1 MVTVKE
7 VKKAEN
13 SKGEEFF
20 GLIVQSGAMS
30 VKSKTT
36 GRVYLTAKTAFVAT
50 TFDEQTAS
58 SLVGSEFEGY
68 IKKVVTDPY
77 EYTIEDTGE
86 IIELSHRWEFCDP
99 ALEMEEQV
107 VEIADIMQAEV

>member
-7 VKKAEN
+7 IRKAEN

-30 VKSKTT
+30 VKSKKT
-36 GRVYLTAKTAFVAT
+36 GRVYFTAKTAFVST
-50 TFDEQTAS
+50 TFDEKTAS
-58 SLVGSEFEGY
+58 SLIGMEFEGT
-68 IKKVVTDPY
+68 IRKVQTDPY
-77 EYTIEDTGE
+77 EYTIKDTGE
-86 IIELSHRWEFCDP
+86 IIEMSHRWEYVDP

-107 VEIADIMQAEV
+107 VEETAVI

>member
-1 MVTVKE
+1 MVRVKE

-20 GLIVQSGAMS
+20 GLIVESGAMS
-30 VKSKTT
+30 VKSKQT
-36 GRVYLTAKTAFVAT
+36 GRVYFTAKTAFVAT

-58 SLVGSEFEGY
+58 SLIGAEFEGS
-68 IKKVVTDPY
+68 IRKVETEPY
-77 EYTIEDTGE
+77 EFTIEETGE
-86 IIELSHRWEFCDP
+86 LVELSHRWEYVDP

-107 VEIADIMQAEV
+107 VQVSDII